1 MRSQHSRMGAIL
13 SRKMQSVFDQSGER
27 GVGIGHRGVLRFGS
41 SALRYAKLL
50 CHYAANI
57 MPGSTCVD
65 RRDHGRL
72 LNIPRALARLR
83 LLGLRTIHEYRK
95 YCSFLIQE
103 PRYYDKT
110 TAPLLKIIDTGMAVA
125 AVNLKAAI
133 PGLLCY

>member
-1 MRSQHSRMGAIL
+1 
-13 SRKMQSVFDQSGER
+13 
-27 GVGIGHRGVLRFGS
+27 
-41 SALRYAKLL
+41 
-50 CHYAANI
+50 

-110 TAPLLKIIDTGMAVA
+110 TAPLLKIINTGMAVA

-133 PGLLCY
+133 PGLLGY